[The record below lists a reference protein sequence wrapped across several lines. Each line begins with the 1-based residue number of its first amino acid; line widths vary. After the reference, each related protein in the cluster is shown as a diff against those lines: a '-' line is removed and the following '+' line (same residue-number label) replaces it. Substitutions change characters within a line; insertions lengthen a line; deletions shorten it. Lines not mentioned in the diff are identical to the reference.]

1 MTNEQLAILLDQLA
15 ARLEREIDVARSGL
29 PEAMER
35 RMLRAWYP
43 LTAGWVEEQGDFV
56 ALAGLTGMVSELR
69 AQAESLRKAGKY
81 A

>member
-15 ARLEREIDVARSGL
+15 NRLDDKIASVRASL
-29 PEAMER
+29 PETMER

-69 AQAESLRKAGKY
+69 AQAESLRNAGKY